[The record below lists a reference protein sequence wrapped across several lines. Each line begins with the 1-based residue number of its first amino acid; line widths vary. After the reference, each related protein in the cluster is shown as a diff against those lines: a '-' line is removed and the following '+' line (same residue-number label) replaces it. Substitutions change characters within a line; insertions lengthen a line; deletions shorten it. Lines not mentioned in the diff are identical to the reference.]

1 MADNNQDPK
10 KLAEENNL
18 LRQQNNLLE
27 QRLKI
32 QEEGYSV
39 STAYLESLKEA
50 LGIQTRLS
58 QRESDTLDIN
68 KKLQKAIKDQN
79 TELNSVVQKTKEI
92 SKNNDLIAKA
102 NLTIRGL
109 ENSITEERKKQV
121 DKTSRAVQL
130 QNNLVKEIEEELKKV
145 EQGEQLNQAKLTGLK
160 EQLAAVEKEVERR
173 TELLD
178 PLERQ
183 LLYTK
188 LVSDELKNQNL
199 EREKEK
205 ELLDEIEEKLG
216 VAGKLSNLIGKIP
229 GLGNASAKALQKVTK
244 EMKEAAD
251 AGKQL
256 PTKMQTLKAIAKET
270 GKGLL
275 ADLKDP
281 LTLITMGVTALVK
294 SFLSSDKSTTEL
306 QKNLTISKGEAL
318 LLNAQFSAAALSLD
332 DMFITS
338 RDMTKSFGVLQE
350 KLGSVGKVTTES
362 ANTFARLNKLVG
374 LTEQEAGGLQ
384 AQYAA
389 FGKDSDEVYK
399 SQLRTT
405 HQVSQQYKTQIN
417 QKAVLAEVGKASAY
431 TLVQFRGSTQALTE
445 AVAKSKALG
454 ISMETLGKV
463 SSGLLD
469 FQSSIENELAAELL
483 TGKQINLE
491 QARYYAL
498 TNQQSKLMDELN
510 SQIGTFSDFTNMTA
524 VQQEA
529 YAKSLGMSSNE
540 LSEMLFKQEYR
551 GKTEQEIAN
560 IADEDLR
567 KRVEAL
573 SVQDKFQAATDK
585 LSATFGDFVAGPIG
599 SFLTSMQGIYTI
611 VGLIATTITTRL
623 ITSIGMSAAAMGL
636 FGTKAKQAATA
647 NIANAGA
654 SVVQS
659 ASAVPAVGWI
669 AGIAGAIGLIATLT
683 AAINAGDLFSPGQGG
698 SGYGKRTLLAPEG
711 AYKLNDNDNIIA
723 TTNPINVND
732 MISGPKGSIRP
743 QAQTTQSQPVK
754 SEISIAPA
762 NTQINLNLNGAA
774 IGNANARQ
782 DYGVGRGSKTFGG
795 AVDYSAPI

>member
-68 KKLQKAIKDQN
+68 KKLQKAIKEQS
-79 TELNSVVQKTKEI
+79 TELNSIAQKTKEI
-92 SKNNDLIAKA
+92 AKNEDLIQKA

-109 ENSITEERKKQV
+109 QATISEDRKKQV
-121 DKTSRAVQL
+121 NETAKAVQL
-130 QNNLVKEIEEELKKV
+130 QNSLVKEIEEELKKA
-145 EQGEQLNQAKLTGLK
+145 EKGLAIDQELLLSK
-160 EQLAAVEKEVERR
+160 KAQLAAAEEEVERK
-173 TELLD
+173 TELLN
-178 PLERQ
+178 PLEKQ

-188 LVSDELKNQNL
+188 LVSEELKNQTK
-199 EREKEK
+199 ERENEK
-205 ELLDEIEEKLG
+205 KLLDEIDKKLG
-216 VAGKLSNLIGKIP
+216 VAGKLSTLIGKIP
-229 GLGNASAKALQKVTK
+229 GLGNASAKALEKVTK

-251 AGKQL
+251 SGKEL
-256 PTKMQTLKAIAKET
+256 PTKMQTLKGIVKET

-275 ADLKDP
+275 TDLKDP
-281 LTLITMGVTALVK
+281 LTLITAGVGMLVK
-294 SFLSSDKSTTEL
+294 GFLDSDKATTGL

-318 LLNAQFSAAALSLD
+318 LLNAQFTAATSNLD
-332 DMFITS
+332 DMFISS
-338 RDMTKSFGVLQE
+338 RDMIKSFGALQDR
-350 KLGSVGKVTTES
+350 LGSVGEVTAES
-362 ANTFARLNKLVG
+362 AETFARLNKLVG
-374 LTEQEAGGLQ
+374 LTEDEAAGLQ
-384 AQYAA
+384 AQSAA
-389 FGKDSDEVYK
+389 FGKDSDKVYM
-399 SQLRTT
+399 SQLKTT
-405 HQVSQQYKTQIN
+405 HQLSQQYKTQIN

-551 GKTEQEIAN
+551 GKTEKEIAN

-573 SVQDKFQAATDK
+573 SVQDKMQSAIDK
-585 LSATFGDFVAGPIG
+585 LSATFADFVAGPIG
-599 SFLTSMQGIYTI
+599 AFLTSTTGIYT
-611 VGLIATTITTRL
+611 VMGLMAVTALPKVISGFGALVKVAKAFKIQEIGAAIASGWT
-623 ITSIGMSAAAMGL
+623 AAM
-636 FGTKAKQAATA
+636 
-647 NIANAGA
+647 
-654 SVVQS
+654 SSPQS
-659 ASAVPAVGWI
+659 LLTG
-669 AGIAGAIGLIATLT
+669 GAIGLALGAGIT
-683 AAINAGDLFSPGQGG
+683 AAIIAATSEAGDLFSAG
-698 SGYGKRTLLAPEG
+698 GYGKRTLVAPEG
-711 AYKLNDNDNIIA
+711 TYRLNDNDNIIA

-743 QAQTTQSQPVK
+743 QAQAIQSQPTK